1 LNASTNLL
9 VHLKGEIMHEV
20 LLKRDNKTTK
30 RAAGA
35 LGATA
40 LACAACCAGAPFV
53 VPLLAWLGLS
63 GLTALSTGWY
73 VGAAAVFAA
82 GLAALLLAQRRRAP
96 TCAADLTKK
105 TCNCETACTR

>member
-1 LNASTNLL
+1 MNEL
-9 VHLKGEIMHEV
+9 

-63 GLTALSTGWY
+63 SLGALSTGWY
-73 VGAAAVFAA
+73 IGAAAIFAV
-82 GLAALLLAQRRRAP
+82 GLAALFWVRSRRAS
-96 TCAADLTKK
+96 TCAVDPARK
-105 TCNCETACTR
+105 TCNCETACAR